1 MKVLVVGASGFIG
14 RATLQALVKRHGEKV
29 QAYAGVRDV
38 AKFGEMDKVT
48 AIQADMGSREGL
60 AKTLKAEKF
69 DGVYLVVPGHENRT
83 QIALEG
89 IKAAKD
95 ADVKFLLVLSVLT
108 SGTDSIFGKQFEP
121 IEAAAKSS
129 GLKHAIVRLPL
140 FIENNMLNAESVKGQ
155 NTFYD
160 PRDPTKNHTAVSVAD
175 AGNAAADILAHPEKH
190 HSKVYK
196 LVSPAFSLNDLAAA
210 LSKETG
216 KDVKAT
222 TVPYPA
228 AKEAFMG
235 MGFPEWQ
242 TDGILELFKYIDEES
257 DLTNEKE
264 DGDVYAIT
272 GEKPITIQAWVAQ
285 NASAFK

>member
-48 AIQADMGSREGL
+48 VIQADMGSREEL

-108 SGTDSIFGKQFEP
+108 SGSDSIFGKQFEP

-129 GLKHAIVRLPL
+129 GLKHALYGCPCL
-140 FIENNMLNAESVKGQ
+140 LKTTCSMLS
-155 NTFYD
+155 
-160 PRDPTKNHTAVSVAD
+160 R
-175 AGNAAADILAHPEKH
+175 
-190 HSKVYK
+190 SKVK
-196 LVSPAFSLNDLAAA
+196 TRFMTHATQRKITLQCPSQTQETQLLIFWHTRKNTMAKSTNSFRPPLA
-210 LSKETG
+210 
-216 KDVKAT
+216 
-222 TVPYPA
+222 
-228 AKEAFMG
+228 
-235 MGFPEWQ
+235 
-242 TDGILELFKYIDEES
+242 
-257 DLTNEKE
+257 
-264 DGDVYAIT
+264 
-272 GEKPITIQAWVAQ
+272 
-285 NASAFK
+285 